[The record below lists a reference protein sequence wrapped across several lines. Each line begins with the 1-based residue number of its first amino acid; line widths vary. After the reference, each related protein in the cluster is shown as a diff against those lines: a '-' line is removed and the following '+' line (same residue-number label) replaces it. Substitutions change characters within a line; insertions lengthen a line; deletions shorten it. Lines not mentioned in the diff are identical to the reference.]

1 MSDRQIA
8 IWGLVFGALSL
19 FAALF
24 FGLRAEGLLR
34 FEEWTWDINKAIT
47 LLGSLSSIIGVATS
61 GIFFKRNKRAV
72 EAEREAKEEAE
83 RKAKEEAERKAKEE
97 AEQKAKEEAEQKAK
111 EEAERKA
118 KEEAERKA
126 KEKAE
131 QKVKEEEDNEEED
144 NEEEDNEEAS
154 DVMVRIGTSFLASVV
169 SFVGGKYL
177 VSVKYCGDNSIM
189 VKEVKML
196 EGDICSISNVN
207 ELKNI
212 YLTDGRGFDVQLKRN
227 TYSKEHKSCILIQ
240 CDYPEK
246 ILFDVNSVKILNN
259 ERDKV

>member
-83 RKAKEEAERKAKEE
+83 RKAKEEAE
-97 AEQKAKEEAEQKAK
+97 QKAKEEAEQKAK

-131 QKVKEEEDNEEED
+131 QKVKEEED